1 MIHRKIN
8 KMKNNPVIILCSSL
22 LILLFTY
29 TAISKLTEF
38 EKFVRVLDESPLIH
52 KGADT
57 IGWLLP
63 VTELIVVLLLFFE
76 QTRKAGLYASLL
88 LLVLFTLYLLYMVLF
103 VADLPCSCGGVLS
116 KMSWKQHVLFN
127 LFFIVINLIG
137 TGGFRFYTFLN
148 FLRRQGM
155 PKT

>member
-1 MIHRKIN
+1 
-8 KMKNNPVIILCSSL
+8 MKNNPVVIVCTSL

-29 TAISKLTEF
+29 TALSKLSGY
-38 EKFVRVLDESPLIH
+38 EKFVLLLHESPLIH

-57 IGWLLP
+57 IAWLLP

-76 QTRKAGLYASLL
+76 HTRRIGLYASLL

-116 KMSWKQHVLFN
+116 RMSWQQHILFN
-127 LFFIVINLIG
+127 LFFIIVNLIAID
-137 TGGFRFYTFLN
+137 RLRLYNLLN